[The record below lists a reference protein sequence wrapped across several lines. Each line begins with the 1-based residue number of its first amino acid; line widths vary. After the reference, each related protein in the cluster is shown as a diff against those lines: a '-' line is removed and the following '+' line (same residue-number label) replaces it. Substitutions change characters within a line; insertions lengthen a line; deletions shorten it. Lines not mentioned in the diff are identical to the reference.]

1 MKLLKKLLIILIVI
15 IAVVAVSTIGV
26 YVFVRT
32 KYDIDLF
39 STVKELKILTED
51 VDENKLCPNIIKD
64 EDFPNMKNT
73 VNRAVRGLVKDNVEE
88 GYKGYYLD
96 YKGLTLNI
104 QKKTL
109 VLDEQN
115 LAALLYVGFYQNTGG
130 KISLGGTELDL
141 AILQTDIS
149 FDKDKNPN
157 ETNLNIVAK
166 LDISPLKKQMNS
178 TLNKLFGKKIPDY
191 LYISSNV
198 LITKTDL
205 TFGYVYVENG
215 MSVNNLNIDE
225 TTDLINTLNKLFK
238 IGTSKEINTE
248 IAKVVTTAL
257 IGDID
262 NPGLAFSLKLVGATS
277 FNFDKVDNKDCF
289 LVRSVASILE

>member
-1 MKLLKKLLIILIVI
+1 MKLLKKLLITLIVI
-15 IAVVAVSTIGV
+15 VALVAVSTIGV

-39 STVKELKILTED
+39 STVKELKILTEE
-51 VDENKLCPNIIKD
+51 VDENKLCPNILKD

-73 VNRAVRGLVKDNVEE
+73 VNSAVRGLVKDNVEE

-157 ETNLNIVAK
+157 ETNLNIVVK
-166 LDISPLKKQMNS
+166 LDIKPLKKQMNS
-178 TLNKLFGKKIPDY
+178 TLNKLFGKKISDY

-205 TFGYVYVENG
+205 TFGYVYAENG
-215 MSVNNLNIDE
+215 MSINNLSIDE
-225 TTDLINTLNKLFK
+225 TTDLIKTLNKFFK

-248 IAKVVTTAL
+248 IAKVVTNAL

-262 NPGLAFSLKLVGATS
+262 NPGLAISLKLVGATS
-277 FNFDKVDNKDCF
+277 FNFDKENNKDCF
-289 LVRSVASILE
+289 LVRSVTSILE

>member
-73 VNRAVRGLVKDNVEE
+73 VNSAVRGLVKDNVEE

-115 LAALLYVGFYQNTGG
+115 LVDTPEQQQRHDSVKQAIMLVVDREQQTADGGPDQVSGSGAGSHRDRKDQCRRERCSIGQHKAAVGSNAKHQYFY
-130 KISLGGTELDL
+130 I
-141 AILQTDIS
+141 
-149 FDKDKNPN
+149 
-157 ETNLNIVAK
+157 
-166 LDISPLKKQMNS
+166 
-178 TLNKLFGKKIPDY
+178 
-191 LYISSNV
+191 
-198 LITKTDL
+198 
-205 TFGYVYVENG
+205 
-215 MSVNNLNIDE
+215 
-225 TTDLINTLNKLFK
+225 
-238 IGTSKEINTE
+238 
-248 IAKVVTTAL
+248 
-257 IGDID
+257 
-262 NPGLAFSLKLVGATS
+262 
-277 FNFDKVDNKDCF
+277 
-289 LVRSVASILE
+289 